1 VSAYDAAADSM
12 AVALPEVTGEN
23 AALHTLRDFKRYV
36 GYLCLLWLVKIELRT
51 TRWLLRN
58 RVVIFT
64 WLVIAEI
71 ALMVFDYLGKPLAV
85 AQMSAGASSPATVL
99 MLTPH
104 YLVVVPLAH
113 RLDFATFFII
123 VYSRQMIGKPFGYLL
138 WKTVRELIDEAAQD
152 GEPEEQ
158 EMMGWF
164 KREVARLKRK
174 FVKAALLVE
183 DRLDGKSKRWILY
196 ITALIAFC
204 PPANLLGNFGVVG
217 SPYTWCGF
225 AGVGFW
231 KTMAVA
237 AVGTAFYVT
246 AMYFLGSVLI
256 AAVGCLT

>member
-1 VSAYDAAADSM
+1 VSVYDATADST
-12 AVALPEVTGEN
+12 AVILPGMGEN
-23 AALHTLRDFKRYV
+23 TALRDFKRYV
-36 GYLCLLWLVKIELRT
+36 EYLGLLWLVKIELRT
-51 TRWLLRN
+51 ARWLQRN
-58 RVVIFT
+58 RVAIFIG
-64 WLVIAEI
+64 LVIIEVAFM
-71 ALMVFDYLGKPLAV
+71 AFDYLGKPLAV
-85 AQMSAGASSPATVL
+85 AQMSAGASNPATVL

-113 RLDFATFFII
+113 KLDFATFLII
-123 VYSRQMIGKPFGYLL
+123 VYLRQMIGKPFGYLL

-152 GEPEEQ
+152 GKPEEQ

-164 KREVARLKRK
+164 KREVTRLKRK

-183 DRLDGKSKRWILY
+183 DRLDGKSKSWILC
-196 ITALIAFC
+196 ITALIAFF
-204 PPANLLGNFGVVG
+204 PPVNLLGNCGPVG